1 MGNNPIVNNSDM
13 NEAHRA
19 QLLKIIHQKELQ
31 NEICSRAELAKM
43 TGLTQASITKIV
55 ASLIES
61 GIVLETGIIKGSGNR
76 RAIGL
81 KLNSEKNCVI
91 GVKFSRYMYT
101 VGMFDISGKF
111 YEQTEVEF
119 DITDDPKIVLKDIK
133 KLIREYLDKNE
144 NVVAIGMAVPGPYLK
159 NEGHIAVVSQMMS
172 WHDVNFLKEFEN
184 EFDKPFFIEQDA
196 NAGAMAEW
204 WFGNHKKPMN
214 TLAYFLMG
222 EGVGSGIV
230 ENEKLL
236 FGKQGAASEVGHISI
251 DYRGPRCECGNYGC
265 LELYCSTRVM
275 LARAKEA
282 LPSIFTDKKHKRLDD
297 YDVIFEAARKGDGA
311 ILDIMKE
318 MAQYIAYGC
327 VTLINAYNPDI
338 IVIGDVISKAGD
350 ILLPQIKRIVEER
363 TIPELFSQVDIMM
376 SELSVDP
383 TLYGA
388 AAIATDRVLGKPS
401 EYLTAK

>member
-1 MGNNPIVNNSDM
+1 
-13 NEAHRA
+13 
-19 QLLKIIHQKELQ
+19 
-31 NEICSRAELAKM
+31 
-43 TGLTQASITKIV
+43 
-55 ASLIES
+55 
-61 GIVLETGIIKGSGNR
+61 
-76 RAIGL
+76 
-81 KLNSEKNCVI
+81 
-91 GVKFSRYMYT
+91 
-101 VGMFDISGKF
+101 
-111 YEQTEVEF
+111 
-119 DITDDPKIVLKDIK
+119 
-133 KLIREYLDKNE
+133 
-144 NVVAIGMAVPGPYLK
+144 
-159 NEGHIAVVSQMMS
+159 
-172 WHDVNFLKEFEN
+172 
-184 EFDKPFFIEQDA
+184 
-196 NAGAMAEW
+196 
-204 WFGNHKKPMN
+204 
-214 TLAYFLMG
+214 
-222 EGVGSGIV
+222 
-230 ENEKLL
+230 
-236 FGKQGAASEVGHISI
+236 
-251 DYRGPRCECGNYGC
+251 
-265 LELYCSTRVM
+265 M
-275 LARAKEA
+275 LARAKKA